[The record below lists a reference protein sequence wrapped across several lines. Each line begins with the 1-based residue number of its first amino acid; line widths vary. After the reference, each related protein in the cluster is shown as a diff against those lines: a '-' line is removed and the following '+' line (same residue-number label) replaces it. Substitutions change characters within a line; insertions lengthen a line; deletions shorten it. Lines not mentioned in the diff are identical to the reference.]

1 MTLKVPCKKHFKT
14 IFKNL
19 GMYIIPERPPII
31 ISDSVKNF
39 NICTRNTADWSVPA
53 VSYSSIKIPCVETF
67 KIRIKGDKTL
77 KKNKT
82 KKGRDSSNL

>member
-1 MTLKVPCKKHFKT
+1 MTLKVPYKKRFKT

-31 ISDSVKNF
+31 ISDSIKNF

-82 KKGRDSSNL
+82 KQRKRLK